1 MNTRSKRVRKK
12 IAFASMFREYGY
24 KIFDGTRHF
33 HHNHG
38 NLIAASSTF
47 YAILSS
53 LPMILAVVTTIG
65 IVTGDFSRAQNEVFE
80 YVRVFFPNLA
90 PWFFATIKNIV
101 TGQIDNRSY
110 MNILNWVL
118 LTWAAVGFINS
129 IFNGIHVL
137 SSLKFHKRL
146 FIPIKSFLVLLITI
160 LSTFL
165 MIFLDSNIIHWMVVL
180 LYFTFLFYFLMGK
193 TINLRDAFLGAFTF
207 LVLFFI
213 SKLLFGFYLKNIRL
227 TLIRNFGDFYTLV
240 VAVLWMYY
248 IMNSFFL
255 SASISLVR
263 TRSPK

>member
-1 MNTRSKRVRKK
+1 MKK
-12 IAFASMFREYGY
+12 IKRRIAYTSMIQEYGH
-24 KIFDGTRHF
+24 KIFYGTKNF
-33 HHNHG
+33 HQNHG

-53 LPMILAVVTTIG
+53 LPMILAIVTSIG
-65 IVTGDFSRAQNEVFE
+65 IVSGDFSRAQNEVFN

-90 PWFFATIKNIV
+90 PWFFTTIKNIV
-101 TGQIDNRSY
+101 AGQIDNRSY
-110 MNILNWVL
+110 MNVLNWVL
-118 LTWAAVGFINS
+118 LTWAAMGFINS

-137 SSLKFHKRL
+137 SGLKFHKKL
-146 FIPIKSFLVLLITI
+146 IIPVKSFMVLIITI
-160 LSTFL
+160 LAAFL

-193 TINLRDAFLGAFTF
+193 TIQLKDAFLGAFSF
-207 LVLFFI
+207 LILFFI

-227 TLIRNFGDFYTLV
+227 TLIRNFGDFYTLI

-263 TRSPK
+263 ARPRVS